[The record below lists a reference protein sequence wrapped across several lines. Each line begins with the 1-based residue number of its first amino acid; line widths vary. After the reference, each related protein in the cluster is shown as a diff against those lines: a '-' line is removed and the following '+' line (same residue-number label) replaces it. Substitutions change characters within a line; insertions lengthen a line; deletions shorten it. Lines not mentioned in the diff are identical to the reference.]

1 MKATEFHQ
9 KIKDS
14 GITTAAVLHKI
25 FTDEKFKTEENRK
38 KYPDSFDANGKTTMT
53 FNTNQKIYHTYC
65 PFHPDQDNG
74 DSFAVY
80 NKDQNAY
87 CYSDGCTP
95 RPMNLVELVIS
106 IIFDQEPAIATN
118 ANLSGQYF
126 WPAAKFLV
134 LHFGEELG
142 IKLSE
147 LKSEGGFKRD
157 ITQEILQ
164 ATVEYY
170 HFLGTKTN
178 YAKKLDDYYENTRH
192 FKYAEVPFETIKQ
205 ENMLGIT
212 PRSEERNKLFQ
223 YLLKKKFKEVEILD
237 SKVCFKTED
246 GKIMDSFNNHAIVPY
261 FHNKRVFGFYG
272 KNLNPKAKI
281 PHKRL
286 AGIYDTPS
294 GLDDISD
301 KEEFYLVEGENS
313 KTALKAMGFN
323 NVMETRGARGFKDI
337 HAEKIKEIRELTPGK
352 LKKVYLV
359 LDPDA
364 TGQGKVMKIGKQ
376 LLDIAG
382 VEPLAIPMPVLEKN
396 GKPWYLDTNDLFEAY
411 QSKAKEEFLALK
423 SKAKSLDAFSIVYM
437 LQQENISTLS
447 EARVALKRNSVY
459 LESVPKLERAFIM
472 EEVIETLYPAF
483 EKIGLSKDLLR
494 DYLKELWLGLE
505 AKKPIEGYD
514 ENTAKHTY
522 LVVTQNEETFK
533 KYKPKTPNLLLVREL
548 SYLQEKIEGKNILF
562 EGHFEDVQIAQFKK
576 FTTKVFLGKL
586 SEDEDGKMRYED
598 LKKIT

>member
-1 MKATEFHQ
+1 MNATEFHQ
-9 KIKDS
+9 AVKDS

-25 FTDEKFKTEENRK
+25 FTDEKFKLEENRN

-53 FNTNQKIYHTYC
+53 FNTNQRIYHTYC
-65 PFHPDQDNG
+65 PFHTKQDNG

-87 CYSDGCTP
+87 CYSKGCTP

-106 IIFDQEPAIATN
+106 LMFDNKPAIATN
-118 ANLSGQYF
+118 SDLSGKFF

-134 LHFGEELG
+134 QHFGDELG

-157 ITQEILQ
+157 VTQEILQ

-192 FKYAEVPFETIKQ
+192 FKFAEVPFETIKK
-205 ENMLGIT
+205 ENVLGIT

-223 YLLKKKFKEVEILD
+223 YLVKKKFKESEILE

-301 KEEFYLVEGENS
+301 EEEFYLVEGENS
-313 KTALKAMGFN
+313 KTALKAMGFK
-323 NVMETRGARGFKDI
+323 NVMETRGANGFKDI
-337 HAEKIKEIRELTPGK
+337 HAEKIKKYRELTPDK
-352 LKKVYLV
+352 MKKVYLV

-364 TGQGKVMKIGKQ
+364 PGQEKVMTIGKQ
-376 LLDIAG
+376 LLEIAG
-382 VEPLAIPMPVLEKN
+382 VEPLAIPMPILEKN
-396 GKPWYLDTNDLFEAY
+396 GKTWYLDTNDLFEAY

-447 EARVALKRNSVY
+447 EARVALKRHSVY
-459 LESVPKLERAFIM
+459 LESVPKLERMFIM
-472 EEVIETLYPAF
+472 EEVIEQLYPAF
-483 EKIGLSKDLLR
+483 ESIGLSKDLLR
-494 DYLKELWLGLE
+494 DYLKELWLGQE
-505 AKKPIEGYD
+505 AKKPLEGFD
-514 ENTAKHTY
+514 ENTKRHPY
-522 LVVTQNEETFK
+522 WIVTQNEDTFK
-533 KYKPKTPNLLLVREL
+533 KFKPKAPHLLLVREV
-548 SYLQEKIEGKNILF
+548 SYLQEKIEGKNILLDSSF
-562 EGHFEDVQIAQFKK
+562 NDIQIAQFKK
-576 FTTKVFLGKL
+576 YTKKVFVGDL
-586 SEDEDGKMRYED
+586 SEEPSGNIVLED
-598 LKKIT
+598 LKKV